1 MLRRAP
7 LYLTAVL
14 SLTLAVSAA
23 AQRSESARIVHRP
36 PPALGGVRVVP
47 ALAAGSLPFAPDE
60 GEAKSPVA
68 AGLLSFLI
76 PGVGSFYA
84 GNSNHGFAHLGIA
97 LGAAVI
103 SFAECGQGHDA
114 PCGGASGAGA
124 LISLV
129 NWPWSIVTAVRDARA
144 TKDGASRRTQK

>member
-7 LYLTAVL
+7 LYLAAVY
-14 SLTLAVSAA
+14 SLTLAAPA
-23 AQRSESARIVHRP
+23 GAQHAETARIVHRP
-36 PPALGGVRVVP
+36 AP
-47 ALAAGSLPFAPDE
+47 ALARVTVAAVPTGGSPTAPAAN
-60 GEAKSPVA
+60 EAKSPLA

-84 GNSNHGFAHLGIA
+84 GNSNHGFAHLSIA
-97 LGAAVI
+97 LGAAFI
-103 SFAECGQGHDA
+103 SLAQCGQGHDA
-114 PCGGASGAGA
+114 PCGGASDAAA

-144 TKDGASRRTQK
+144 TKDGASRRSQK

>member
-7 LYLTAVL
+7 LYVTAVL
-14 SLTLAVSAA
+14 SLALAASAA

-36 PPALGGVRVVP
+36 SPAVGGAQFVPVRAGSVPFVP
-47 ALAAGSLPFAPDE
+47 AD

-68 AGLLSFLI
+68 AGLLSLVI

-84 GNSNHGFAHLGIA
+84 GHSTHGFAHLGVHM
-97 LGAAVI
+97 GAALI
-103 SFAECGQGHDA
+103 SMASCGQGKDS
-114 PCGGASGAGA
+114 PCGGASDAA
-124 LISLV
+124 ILVALV

-144 TKDGASRRTQK
+144 SGDGASRRSQK